1 MALRENESFTAAAAK
16 LHIRSRI
23 QDVAMESLD
32 SMERRRHAER
42 RTAAAKS
49 PLLSKVAFIHR
60 KDRESPY
67 LRQGMLTILS
77 VPSFHV
83 FHKGH
88 NLSFVGYYGEL
99 YSL

>member
-1 MALRENESFTAAAAK
+1 MQK
-16 LHIRSRI
+16 GG
-23 QDVAMESLD
+23 
-32 SMERRRHAER
+32 

-77 VPSFHV
+77 VPSFHF